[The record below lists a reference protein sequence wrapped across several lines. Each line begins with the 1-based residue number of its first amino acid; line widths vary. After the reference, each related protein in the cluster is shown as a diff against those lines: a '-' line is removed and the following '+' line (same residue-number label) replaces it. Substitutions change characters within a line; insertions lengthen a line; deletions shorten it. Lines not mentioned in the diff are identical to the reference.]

1 MSRPFPR
8 FHLLE
13 ISLFRWYGFL
23 CGDNYILFEEK
34 FVEVGNQTV
43 KKGRNSRNFYLDRFP
58 LPFFFLVKF
67 FSQLIF
73 LWHGIEL
80 RLAPTLLASIVL
92 YTGPVK
98 KKKKRNRLNFKSR
111 AGPTLVSRSF
121 DPILKNI
128 LGYSNV
134 DHRAIIVSAASRD
147 EASRKKMID
156 LSCLTNCYR
165 FVRVYSNSEIFIK
178 FFPRRSSAENS
189 VFSRVNRP
197 SDYDIAR

>member
-1 MSRPFPR
+1 M
-8 FHLLE
+8 
-13 ISLFRWYGFL
+13 
-23 CGDNYILFEEK
+23 
-34 FVEVGNQTV
+34 
-43 KKGRNSRNFYLDRFP
+43 KKGGEILVIFISIDFLLLF
-58 LPFFFLVKF
+58 FFFLVKF

-98 KKKKRNRLNFKSR
+98 RKKKRNRLNFKSR